1 MEEYKSKDQLGPDYF
16 TNAML
21 AILALLQVTAPLFGK
36 TVWLI
41 LTFVFAGIIGALSFI
56 QVRRRLKL

>member
-1 MEEYKSKDQLGPDYF
+1 
-16 TNAML
+16 ML